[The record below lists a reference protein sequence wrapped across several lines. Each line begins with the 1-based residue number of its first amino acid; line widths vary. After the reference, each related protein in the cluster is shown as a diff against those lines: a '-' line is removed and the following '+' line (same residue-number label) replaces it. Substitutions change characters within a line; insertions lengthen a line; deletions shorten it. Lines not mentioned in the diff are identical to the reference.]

1 MEASSSSDAPEA
13 YAIPFEKN
21 FFKCVLFVSKTPKS
35 VLIWHESAVSAPTPQ
50 SDPLSEQW

>member
-1 MEASSSSDAPEA
+1 MHQA

-50 SDPLSEQW
+50 SDPLTEQW